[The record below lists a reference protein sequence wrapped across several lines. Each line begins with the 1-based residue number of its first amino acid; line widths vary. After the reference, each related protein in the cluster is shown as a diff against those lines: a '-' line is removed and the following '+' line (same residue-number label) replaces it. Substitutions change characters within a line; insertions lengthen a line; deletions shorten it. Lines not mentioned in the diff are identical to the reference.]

1 MFAPPTGAA
10 CASACPHFTL
20 GPRAGP
26 GGLEGGRCLRI
37 YERQYFTCEMITG
50 RITSLAMHARAAL
63 RDPAA
68 RWSLHRFVL
77 AAQARAHV
85 APASNNAQQC
95 VGAGATV
102 RSRLHDSASAH
113 TADTRH
119 RRGSAILT
127 STCPRPKQPPPTR
140 CLALPSPRVKAV
152 CFAQR
157 FLRLARKRATSAVTP
172 RGVRSLGK
180 ARRSLPLPVL
190 VATKQSRSESVSNWA
205 GLLGSAILF
214 YRFQA
219 EGSCLLLRHGVA
231 HRVVRTQPLCPARQ
245 GPRSHLRVARF

>member
-85 APASNNAQQC
+85 APHAPSSPHPQDAWPSRPRASKPYASRNAFF
-95 VGAGATV
+95 V
-102 RSRLHDSASAH
+102 S
-113 TADTRH
+113 
-119 RRGSAILT
+119 RGSE
-127 STCPRPKQPPPTR
+127 P
-140 CLALPSPRVKAV
+140 
-152 CFAQR
+152 
-157 FLRLARKRATSAVTP
+157 
-172 RGVRSLGK
+172 
-180 ARRSLPLPVL
+180 PVL
-190 VATKQSRSESVSNWA
+190 GPQGGRARSFSGQGAALASPCCDQAVPVRV
-205 GLLGSAILF
+205 
-214 YRFQA
+214 RFQLGWA
-219 EGSCLLLRHGVA
+219 IGLSYPFLSFSGRGFLLASPKRGRSSRCAYTTIMPSAAGPSLAPPSCEVLKYLVSCEDEPDCFDCALFVL
-231 HRVVRTQPLCPARQ
+231 P
-245 GPRSHLRVARF
+245 